1 MDLKIK
7 LKQFE
12 PKKTYVRLGAKCYL
26 DTFRQMLVPATP
38 ESLLLYK
45 MEMYVHHVMGVPKN
59 RMYVHQSLRKY
70 GLDSTKI
77 LDIVIHDLVDGE
89 LKPVAIVECKTP
101 GNSLYF
107 TTIAHIE
114 EFAKTIN
121 VNYLIVTN
129 GDDVDSYISR
139 EDRNSFWKID
149 NVPNYETICTSH
161 REMLAQEEAAKASAP
176 KTFAA
181 KPGTP
186 GAADKHPK
194 KVERPKP
201 VLKFNSQLTPK
212 EFQPVIMSLLK
223 SLQDTT
229 NKVKSQT
236 VGGIRMV
243 GDCGKRKKNTGFGS
257 EKHPNTVLRTFLIKD
272 FYDNHQLMSLDI
284 NPNQAGA
291 PILSVTLDNYDNK
304 QVIFDMD
311 LNVCLKK
318 NDQKVNLFYN
328 FQKAFEANGPEFIAG
343 LTQLVSEKCPEI
355 LRPNTLEFGQ
365 MNLTEPVT
373 LAQED
378 ASRALIQVMA
388 FALLLDEY
396 RETIKRTPKIAK
408 KKQK

>member
-12 PKKTYVRLGAKCYL
+12 PKKTYTRLGAKCYL

-59 RMYVHQSLRKY
+59 RMYIHQSLRKY
-70 GLDSTKI
+70 GLDSTKV
-77 LDIVIHDLVDGE
+77 LDIVIHDVVAGE

-114 EFAKTIN
+114 EFAKTFN

-149 NVPNYETICTSH
+149 NVPNYETICNSH
-161 REMLAQEEAAKASAP
+161 REMLEQEAAAKALAVKPAATSA
-176 KTFAA
+176 AE
-181 KPGTP
+181 
-186 GAADKHPK
+186 KHPK
-194 KVERPKP
+194 KKEERPKP

-212 EFQPVIMSLLK
+212 EFQPVIMSLLNTLK
-223 SLQDTT
+223 DTT
-229 NKVKSQT
+229 SKVKSQT
-236 VGGIRMV
+236 LGGIRMV
-243 GDCGKRKKNTGFGS
+243 GDCGKRKKNTGYGS

-304 QVIFDMD
+304 QVIFEMD

-328 FQKAFEANGPEFIAG
+328 FQKAFEAEGPDFIAG
-343 LTQLVSEKCPEI
+343 LTQLVTEKCPEI

-378 ASRALIQVMA
+378 ASKALIHVMA

-396 RETIKRTPKIAK
+396 RETIKRKPRLPK